1 MKKIFLF
8 LSLFIFV
15 GILSACNLESVNGMS
30 YMVVD
35 VNPSI
40 EFIVDEDNEVESFNL
55 LNEDAEIVM
64 ADIIADEIDF
74 IGMDANEAL
83 EIFLDYALEL
93 GYIDVNATDNVILVT
108 VVGEDEDT
116 ETSRKEDALKRAED
130 FMFKNRLGGI
140 VSDSGL
146 TMDEFIELSEEYGV
160 SPGKLRIAMAA
171 VAADDSLTLE
181 EALELPVRDL
191 MAIVRT
197 EHRERVRTFRNERL
211 EEKAGIANEMREEV
225 KDRIIDH
232 ISEKANMTPDE
243 IRARIEE
250 RRNGDFTGE
259 VTDYQSRMQQRREAI
274 KERMQENDESE
285 DDSTTE

>member
-1 MKKIFLF
+1 MKKLFLF